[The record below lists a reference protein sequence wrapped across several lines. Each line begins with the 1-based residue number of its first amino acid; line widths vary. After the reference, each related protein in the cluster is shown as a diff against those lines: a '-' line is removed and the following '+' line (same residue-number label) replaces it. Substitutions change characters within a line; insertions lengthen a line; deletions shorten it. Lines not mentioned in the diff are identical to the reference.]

1 MQIGAVFPHNE
12 IGNDPGAIKAF
23 AQGVEDLGIS
33 HLLIYDHVL
42 GADPDREGG
51 FRGPYD
57 KDVAFHE
64 PFTTFAFIAAVTE
77 RLEMI
82 TTVMILPQRQTVLAA
97 KQAAEVALLSN
108 NRFRLGV
115 GVGWN
120 EVEYVGL
127 NETFNNRGRRQ
138 AEQVEVM
145 RKLWSEDSL
154 DYTGDFHRIDKA
166 SINPR
171 PSQQIPIWFGGSAP
185 ALLDRVARLGDGWIP
200 LMGANEKAQ
209 ACIDTIKATREA
221 AGLSFDNFGIQ
232 AQAQYAGGSPERWQ
246 KHAQAWK
253 DMGCTHIA
261 IATHNAGPTDVDGH
275 LSKKSLKKI
284 KQNLFPLTLNTFLF
298 FHCYKTKM
306 LKILKRF
313 TSQHLVDLSLIYQK
327 ISLIKSN

>member
-12 IGNDPGAIKAF
+12 IGTDPGAIKAF
-23 AQGVEDLGIS
+23 AQGVESLGIS

-77 RLEMI
+77 KLEMI

-127 NETFNNRGRRQ
+127 NETFTNRGRRQ

-154 DYTGDFHRIDKA
+154 DYTGDYHRIDKA

-171 PSQQIPIWFGGSAP
+171 PSQPIPVWFGGSAP

-200 LMGANEKAQ
+200 LMGANDKAQ

-246 KHAQAWK
+246 KHAQAWQ

-275 LSKKSLKKI
+275 LSRI
-284 KQNLFPLTLNTFLF
+284 
-298 FHCYKTKM
+298 
-306 LKILKRF
+306 RE
-313 TSQHLVDLSLIYQK
+313 YQDA
-327 ISLIKSN
+327 ISG

>member
-1 MQIGAVFPHNE
+1 
-12 IGNDPGAIKAF
+12 
-23 AQGVEDLGIS
+23 
-33 HLLIYDHVL
+33 L

-77 RLEMI
+77 KIEMI

-120 EVEYVGL
+120 ELEYIGL

-138 AEQVEVM
+138 EEQVDVM

-154 DYTGDFHRIDKA
+154 DYTGEYHRIDKA

-171 PSQQIPIWFGGSAP
+171 PSEPIPVWFGGSAP

-209 ACIDTIKATREA
+209 ACIDTIKKTREA

-232 AQAQYAGGSPERWQ
+232 AQAQYAGGSVERWQ
-246 KHAQAWK
+246 KHAEAWQN
-253 DMGCTHIA
+253 MCCTHLA
-261 IATHNAGPTDVDGH
+261 IATHNAGPTNVEGH
-275 LSKKSLKKI
+275 LLRIRQYQMALEEAGISP
-284 KQNLFPLTLNTFLF
+284 QTLN
-298 FHCYKTKM
+298 
-306 LKILKRF
+306 R
-313 TSQHLVDLSLIYQK
+313 
-327 ISLIKSN
+327 

>member
-12 IGNDPGAIKAF
+12 IGTDPGAIKAY
-23 AQGVEDLGIS
+23 AQGVEAMGIT

-64 PFTTFAFIAAVTE
+64 PFTTFAFIAGVTDKID
-77 RLEMI
+77 LI

-108 NRFRLGV
+108 NRFKLGI

-120 EVEYVGL
+120 ELEYVGL

-138 AEQVEVM
+138 EEQVDVM
-145 RKLWSEDSL
+145 RKLWSEDSI
-154 DYTGDFHRIDKA
+154 DYTGEYHRIDKA

-171 PSQQIPIWFGGSAP
+171 PSKTIPIWFGGSAP

-200 LMGANEKAQ
+200 LMGANDKAK
-209 ACIDTIKATREA
+209 ACIDTIKQTREA

-232 AQAQYAGGSPERWQ
+232 AQAQYAGGSPERWR
-246 KHAQAWK
+246 KHAEAWRE
-253 DMGCTHIA
+253 MGCTHLA
-261 IATHNAGPTDVDGH
+261 IATHNAGPTNVDGH
-275 LSKKSLKKI
+275 LARI
-284 KQNLFPLTLNTFLF
+284 GE
-298 FHCYKTKM
+298 
-306 LKILKRF
+306 
-313 TSQHLVDLSLIYQK
+313 YQQV
-327 ISLIKSN
+327 LQD